1 MTALEKKIIQLLK
14 ADSRY
19 SHSQIAA
26 MLGATESDVDEAVRA
41 LEDRGVIVKY
51 TTIIN
56 TEKTGEDYI
65 DALIEVKVTPQ
76 ARSGFDAIAE
86 EIYKFPEV
94 KAVYLVSGTYDLAIT
109 LESKTARDVSLF
121 VSERLSTIDSVIG
134 TTTHF
139 IMKQYKESGVIMS
152 GDDSAKRMAVH
163 E

>member
-1 MTALEKKIIQLLK
+1 MTDTEKKIIQLLK
-14 ADSRY
+14 EDSRY
-19 SHSQIAA
+19 SVKDIARSINE
-26 MLGATESDVDEAVRA
+26 TEENVQKIITELKEA
-41 LEDRGVIVKY
+41 GVIVKY

-65 DALIEVKVTPQ
+65 DALIEVRVTPQ
-76 ARSGFDAIAE
+76 ARSGFDAIAA
-86 EIYKFPEV
+86 EIYNFPEV
-94 KAVYLVSGTYDLAIT
+94 KAVYLVSGTYDLCIT

-121 VSERLSTIDSVIG
+121 VSEKLAPIDCVVG

-152 GDDSAKRMAVH
+152 TENNNRMAVH